1 MSTTTIA
8 WFSLPWRPWACVKPC
23 AVAYPGAMAE
33 SNVQFWLGQTV
44 HDVHAGFPYSST
56 MVRIACCQ
64 VEPAIGGLA
73 ANAELI
79 EAQIRAAVQVGAD
92 VIVLPELATSGY
104 MFADADEARAT
115 ALTLTDPAFAKWSA
129 AADDSIVISGFCEL
143 GDDARLYNSAV
154 VVDAD
159 GLLAGYRKT
168 HLWDREKLIFTPGDA
183 LPPVV
188 KTKHG
193 AIAVMVCYDL
203 EFGELTRRVALD
215 GAELIAAPVN
225 WPLFPRPEGEHPGE
239 VITAM
244 STARTNKVAVAC
256 CDRAGVERGQQWTE
270 GTAIIDPDGWVVAS
284 AGAGAGMAVADID
297 LAVTHNKTLTEFVD
311 LLADRRVDLY

>member
-1 MSTTTIA
+1 
-8 WFSLPWRPWACVKPC
+8 
-23 AVAYPGAMAE
+23 
-33 SNVQFWLGQTV
+33 
-44 HDVHAGFPYSST
+44 

-64 VEPAIGGLA
+64 IEPTIGDLA

-79 EAQIRAAVQVGAD
+79 EAQIRAAVGAGAH

-104 MFADADEARAT
+104 MFADADEARAA
-115 ALTLTDPAFAKWSA
+115 ALTPSGFANWSA
-129 AADDSIVISGFCEL
+129 AVDDSIVVGGFCEL
-143 GDDARLYNSAV
+143 GGDGRLYNSAV
-154 VVDAD
+154 MVDAD
-159 GLLAGYRKT
+159 GVMASYRKT

-188 KTKHG
+188 NTKHG
-193 AIAVMVCYDL
+193 AIAVMVCFDL

-215 GAELIAAPVN
+215 RAELIAAPVN

-244 STARTNKVAVAC
+244 STARTNKVAIAC

-270 GTAIIDPDGWVVAS
+270 GTAIIDPDGWIAAS
-284 AGAGAGMAVADID
+284 AGPGSGMAVADVD
-297 LAVTHNKTLTEFVD
+297 LTATHDKTLTEFVD
-311 LLADRRVDLY
+311 LFADRRVDLY

>member
-1 MSTTTIA
+1 
-8 WFSLPWRPWACVKPC
+8 
-23 AVAYPGAMAE
+23 
-33 SNVQFWLGQTV
+33 
-44 HDVHAGFPYSST
+44 
-56 MVRIACCQ
+56 MVRIGCCQ
-64 VEPAIGGLA
+64 IDPAIGDLA

-79 EAQIRAAVQVGAD
+79 EAQIRRAVEAGAD

-104 MFADADEARAT
+104 MFVDADEARAS
-115 ALTLTDPAFAKWSA
+115 ALPPTDPAFTKWSA
-129 AADDSIVISGFCEL
+129 AAGDSIVIGGFCEL

-154 VVDAD
+154 MVDAD
-159 GLLAGYRKT
+159 GPVATYRKT

-215 GAELIAAPVN
+215 RAELIAAPVN
-225 WPLFPRPEGEHPGE
+225 WPLFVRPEGEHPGE

-244 STARTNKVAVAC
+244 STARTNKVAIAC

-270 GTAIIDPDGWVVAS
+270 GTAIVDPDGWVVAA
-284 AGAGAGMAVADID
+284 AGPGTAMAVADVD
-297 LAVTHNKTLTEFVD
+297 LAVTHDKKLTEFVD

>member
-1 MSTTTIA
+1 MNDRSVAVPSTKSGRTMSTTTIA

-64 VEPAIGGLA
+64 LEPTIGGLA

-79 EAQIRAAVQVGAD
+79 EAQIRAAVQVGAN

-129 AADDSIVISGFCEL
+129 AADDSIVIGGFCEL
-143 GDDARLYNSAV
+143 GDDARLYNSSV

-159 GLLAGYRKT
+159 G
-168 HLWDREKLIFTPGDA
+168 
-183 LPPVV
+183 
-188 KTKHG
+188 
-193 AIAVMVCYDL
+193 
-203 EFGELTRRVALD
+203 
-215 GAELIAAPVN
+215 
-225 WPLFPRPEGEHPGE
+225 
-239 VITAM
+239 
-244 STARTNKVAVAC
+244 
-256 CDRAGVERGQQWTE
+256 
-270 GTAIIDPDGWVVAS
+270 VVAS
-284 AGAGAGMAVADID
+284 
-297 LAVTHNKTLTEFVD
+297 
-311 LLADRRVDLY
+311 

>member
-1 MSTTTIA
+1 
-8 WFSLPWRPWACVKPC
+8 
-23 AVAYPGAMAE
+23 
-33 SNVQFWLGQTV
+33 
-44 HDVHAGFPYSST
+44 

-64 VEPAIGGLA
+64 IDPTFGDLA
-73 ANAELI
+73 ANAEVI
-79 EAQIRAAVQVGAD
+79 EAQIRAAVEAGAD

-115 ALTLTDPAFAKWSA
+115 ALTPADLANWSA
-129 AADDSIVISGFCEL
+129 AVGNSIAVGGFCEL
-143 GDDARLYNSAV
+143 GDDGRLYNSAV
-154 VVDAD
+154 MVDAD
-159 GLLAGYRKT
+159 GVLASYRKT

-188 KTKHG
+188 NTKHG

-203 EFGELTRRVALD
+203 EFGELTRRVAVD
-215 GAELIAAPVN
+215 RAELIAAPVN
-225 WPLFPRPEGEHPGE
+225 WPLFPRPQGEHPGE

-244 STARTNKVAVAC
+244 STARTNKVAIAC

-284 AGAGAGMAVADID
+284 AGPGSGMAVADVD
-297 LAVTHNKTLTEFVD
+297 LAATHDKTLTAFVD